1 MQPVVCCDVLAC
13 STCHASYPP
22 PTTYVWIV
30 VPLVLTPDL
39 ILLPTA
45 LHCLQLCAVK
55 LLVAGSSG
63 RAGAVVA
70 QRVGGG
76 SGGAAGG
83 RGLSAAPHH
92 TLMGQRGV
100 VWRGGELGRAGLL
113 LSWQAG
119 RQAGPLHSW
128 HGVPVPVRRLMQTD
142 V

>member
-1 MQPVVCCDVLAC
+1 MCSLLCVVMFWRAP
-13 STCHASYPP
+13 HAMPHTPP

-76 SGGAAGG
+76 
-83 RGLSAAPHH
+83 
-92 TLMGQRGV
+92 
-100 VWRGGELGRAGLL
+100 
-113 LSWQAG
+113 
-119 RQAGPLHSW
+119 
-128 HGVPVPVRRLMQTD
+128 
-142 V
+142 